1 MDALAAQEVVK
12 FLQTYLDD
20 PQRIGEGGQPRVAAV
35 SCLDGRLNPFL
46 RPFSFVIRTAG
57 AIAEAVEGS
66 VGLANETS
74 GATLLASHGDC
85 LAIQAAIEYLR
96 ASLAGGRRE
105 PGTVANMNRHD
116 TRALL
121 MYINSQWRLDALPA
135 PDDQTALSALGIT
148 YAIQWTARASMGK
161 PRVGLFIDLKS
172 VLGTPSRVWVVS
184 YDGFAGRELA
194 GFLQAHGM
202 KPDTLRDHVLTQA
215 IKISSK
221 AGALA
226 LHR

>member
-1 MDALAAQEVVK
+1 MDAFAAKDVVK
-12 FLQTYLDD
+12 FLQAYLDD
-20 PQRIGEGGQPRVAAV
+20 PHRMGDGGQSGIAVV
-35 SCLDGRLNPFL
+35 SCPDGRLNPFL

-57 AIAEAVEGS
+57 AVAEAVEGS
-66 VGLANETS
+66 VGLAREAT
-74 GATLLASHGDC
+74 GATLIATHGDC
-85 LAIQAAIEYLR
+85 LAVQAAIEYLR
-96 ASLAGGRRE
+96 ASFIGGTRE
-105 PGTVANMNRHD
+105 PSTVANMNRHD

-121 MYINSQWRLDALPA
+121 MYINSRWRLDALPA
-135 PDDQTALSALGIT
+135 PDDQNALSALAIS
-148 YAIQWTARASMGK
+148 YAIQWTARASMGR

-184 YDGFAGRELA
+184 YNGFADRELA
-194 GFLQAHGM
+194 GFLQTHGM